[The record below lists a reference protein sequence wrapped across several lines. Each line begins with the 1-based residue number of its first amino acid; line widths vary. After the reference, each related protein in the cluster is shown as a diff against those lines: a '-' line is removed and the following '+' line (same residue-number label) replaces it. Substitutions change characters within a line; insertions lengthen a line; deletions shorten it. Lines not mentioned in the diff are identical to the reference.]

1 MTGHSSLIFVWSL
14 TEASVLGSLVFGKT
28 SRELDDSSPKQCLQQ
43 GGVAPHLAQA
53 KVGDL
58 DPAGSPGL

>member
-1 MTGHSSLIFVWSL
+1 MTGHSYVMFIWSL
-14 TEASVLGSLVFGKT
+14 TEASVLGSLVFGKA
-28 SRELDDSSPKQCLQQ
+28 SRELDGSSPNECLQQ
-43 GGVAPHLAQA
+43 GGVAPLLAQA

>member
-1 MTGHSSLIFVWSL
+1 MIGHSSFMFVWSL
-14 TEASVLGSLVFGKT
+14 TEASVSGSLVFGKA
-28 SRELDDSSPKQCLQQ
+28 SRELDGFSPNKCLQQ
-43 GGVAPHLAQA
+43 KSVAPHLAQD

>member
-1 MTGHSSLIFVWSL
+1 MNGHRYVMFVWSL

-28 SRELDDSSPKQCLQQ
+28 SRELDDSSPNKCLQK
-43 GGVAPHLAQA
+43 GGVAPLLAQA

-58 DPAGSPGL
+58 DPVKTVKL